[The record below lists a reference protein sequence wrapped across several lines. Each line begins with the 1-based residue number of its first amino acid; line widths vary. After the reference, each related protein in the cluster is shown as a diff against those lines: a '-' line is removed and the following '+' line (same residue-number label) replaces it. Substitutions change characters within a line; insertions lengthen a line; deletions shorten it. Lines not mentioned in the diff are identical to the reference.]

1 MFHPVFFNKYSRV
14 YGLTGTVG
22 NDKEREELK
31 NAYSLDAFDVPTY
44 RPVIR
49 TEFPSIFCKDRD

>member
-22 NDKEREELK
+22 TDEERVELRM
-31 NAYSLDAFDVPTY
+31 AYSLDSFDVPTY
-44 RPVIR
+44 RPNIR
-49 TEFPSIFCKDRD
+49 KEFPAVLC

>member
-22 NDKEREELK
+22 NDEEKTELRE
-31 NAYSLDAFDVPTY
+31 AYSLDSFDVPTY

-49 TEFPSIFCKDRD
+49 KELSPIFCKDTE